1 MYCIVDIETTGGSSK
16 TERITE
22 IAMYKHDGFKIV
34 DEWQSLINPEK
45 RIPYHITGLTGITNE
60 MVANAPKFYQVAK
73 EVVEFTEG
81 TIFVAHNSKF
91 DYNFFKSEF
100 RALGYEYERPT
111 LCTVKLSRAII
122 PKKRS
127 YSLGKLCAEL
137 GIEISARHRA
147 AGDARATVSLFELLL
162 AEDNGGLITENP
174 SARKGDYAS
183 GLSPKI
189 VQNLPAKTGVYY
201 LYDADNMLIYV
212 GKSTNIKSRILQHL
226 NNYETERGVT
236 MMQEIASISFEL
248 TGSELIS
255 LLLESHE
262 IKKHRPKFNRASRRN
277 SYDYGLY
284 HELDDRGYETLKVK
298 SQKNGPVPLCTYS
311 TATEGRRHLEYLKEE
326 YELCPCLCGLY
337 KSDKGC
343 FHVSIG
349 QCSGA
354 DIEKES
360 PEDYNE
366 RVQKVLDHFAYPKPN
381 FFILDEGRDP
391 NEHSIVLIE
400 EGRYSG
406 FGYVSKE
413 VSIALID
420 QVRLYVTPYEDN
432 RHTQSL
438 ILGHLRNNPKS
449 DVRYF

>member
-1 MYCIVDIETTGGSSK
+1 M
-16 TERITE
+16 
-22 IAMYKHDGFKIV
+22 
-34 DEWQSLINPEK
+34 
-45 RIPYHITGLTGITNE
+45 
-60 MVANAPKFYQVAK
+60 
-73 EVVEFTEG
+73 
-81 TIFVAHNSKF
+81 
-91 DYNFFKSEF
+91 
-100 RALGYEYERPT
+100 
-111 LCTVKLSRAII
+111 
-122 PKKRS
+122 
-127 YSLGKLCAEL
+127 
-137 GIEISARHRA
+137 
-147 AGDARATVSLFELLL
+147 SLFELLL
-162 AEDNGGLITENP
+162 AEDNNGLISENP

-189 VQNLPAKTGVYY
+189 VQNLPSKTGVYY
-201 LYDADNMLIYV
+201 LYDSDNMLIYV

-226 NNYETERGVT
+226 NNYDTERGVT

-284 HELDDRGYETLKVK
+284 HELDTRGYETLKVK

-360 PEDYNE
+360 PEDYNQ

-413 VSIALID
+413 LPITLID
-420 QVRLYVTPYEDN
+420 QIRLYITPYEDN

-438 ILGHLRNNPKS
+438 ILGHLRNQPNS
-449 DVRYF
+449 DIRYF